1 MIIYRITNTITQK
14 SYIGQTKNSLKER
27 WYHHCYDAFKRK
39 NKNFKIY
46 NAIRKYGTES
56 WILET
61 LENIEDINLLNERE
75 QYWIKRYDT
84 FHNGYNSTTGGDGGK
99 IVSLE
104 TKEKMSKSRKG
115 FKHSEESKLKM
126 KLSHT
131 GTIQTY
137 ETKQKKRKIMLEN
150 NPTKNIN
157 VRKKISEK
165 KKGHIVSEET
175 RQKISDTFKRKRII
189 LNTL

>member
-1 MIIYRITNTITQK
+1 
-14 SYIGQTKNSLKER
+14 
-27 WYHHCYDAFKRK
+27 
-39 NKNFKIY
+39 
-46 NAIRKYGTES
+46 
-56 WILET
+56 
-61 LENIEDINLLNERE
+61 
-75 QYWIKRYDT
+75 
-84 FHNGYNSTTGGDGGK
+84 
-99 IVSLE
+99 
-104 TKEKMSKSRKG
+104 
-115 FKHSEESKLKM
+115 M